1 MTHFHVVITFFSFI
15 SKIARNQCSPRLL
28 GMSMKIYLS
37 HGYLPCGNYHQEW
50 SCQVLLISVVFA
62 WLLGKVANLPHFH
75 ISNRKVMRQFKLLMK
90 VQVWILYVLHF
101 LQQHQMTATLS
112 SSMLGIYIETTFMQS
127 KIVFSICSTV
137 TCIIYNSHTCNS
149 YGKYSCSYLNSEYFA
164 EQMFFV
170 PQILPYLEHQ
180 TPSAPAR
187 ILADVL
193 TTLLEGDTPVP

>member
-1 MTHFHVVITFFSFI
+1 
-15 SKIARNQCSPRLL
+15 
-28 GMSMKIYLS
+28 
-37 HGYLPCGNYHQEW
+37 
-50 SCQVLLISVVFA
+50 
-62 WLLGKVANLPHFH
+62 
-75 ISNRKVMRQFKLLMK
+75 MRQFKLLMK

-127 KIVFSICSTV
+127 KILFSICSTV
-137 TCIIYNSHTCNS
+137 TCIICNSYTCNS
-149 YGKYSCSYLNSEYFA
+149 YGKYSCSYLHNEYFA

-170 PQILPYLEHQ
+170 PHSYLEHQ
-180 TPSAPAR
+180 TPSVPAR